1 MMGPVLRATL
11 LRALVVLLC
20 FGLLAPI
27 VIVAI
32 ASFSG
37 DGYLKFPPETLS
49 TRWYARFLGDL
60 RWRQAILNSLMI
72 GVLASFLSTLL
83 GFLAAYAMVR
93 GQFPFKRVIAALLLT
108 PVIVPHVI
116 TAVAIYFLSARLGLV
131 GVRPWIAV
139 AHSVVALPV
148 VLVILQS
155 ALRTVDPALERA
167 AMVFGCTRWGVFRR
181 VVLPI
186 ALPGVVSAALF
197 SFLTSFDELVISI
210 FLAGFRSE
218 TLPVRIW
225 NSLLLEVEPTIAAV
239 STLLI
244 AVTALA
250 LGIDALRRKLR
261 GGAGLP
267 ARQGRKPAPGQS
279 ARRCCSMPA

>member
-1 MMGPVLRATL
+1 MGPVLRATL
-11 LRALVVLLC
+11 GRVVIVLLC

-27 VIVAI
+27 VIVTI

-37 DGYLKFPPETLS
+37 DGYLKFPPESFS
-49 TRWYARFLGDL
+49 TRWYERFLGDP
-60 RWRQAILNSLMI
+60 RWRAAILNSLWI
-72 GVLASFLSTLL
+72 GAMTSALSTAI
-83 GFLAAYAMVR
+83 GFLAAYALTR
-93 GQFPFKRVIAALLLT
+93 GQFRFRRVLLSLLLT

-116 TAVAIYFLSARLGLV
+116 TAIAVYFLSARAGLV
-131 GVRPWIAV
+131 GVRPWISV
-139 AHSVVALPV
+139 AHTVVALPV

-167 AMVFGCTRWGVFRR
+167 AMVCGCTRFGVFRR
-181 VVLPI
+181 VVLPL
-186 ALPGVVSAALF
+186 ATPGVVSAAFF

-210 FLAGFRSE
+210 FLAGIRSE

-244 AVTALA
+244 AVTVLILA
-250 LGIDALRRKLR
+250 VDAAIRRQR
-261 GGAGLP
+261 QAGSTLP
-267 ARQGRKPAPGQS
+267 AR
-279 ARRCCSMPA
+279 

>member
-37 DGYLKFPPETLS
+37 DGYLKFPPETFS
-49 TRWYARFLGDL
+49 IRWYARFLGDP
-60 RWRQAILNSLMI
+60 RWRQAIANSFMI
-72 GVLASFLSTLL
+72 GIMASVLATLL

-93 GQFPFKRVIAALLLT
+93 ASFPFKRVVAALLLT

-131 GVRPWIAV
+131 SVRPWIAV
-139 AHSVVALPV
+139 AHSLVALPV

-181 VVLPI
+181 VVLPL

-197 SFLTSFDELVISI
+197 AFLTSFDELVISI

-244 AVTALA
+244 AVTTLA
-250 LGIDALRRKLR
+250 LGIDALLRRRRL
-261 GGAGLP
+261 GATP
-267 ARQGRKPAPGQS
+267 AG
-279 ARRCCSMPA
+279 

>member
-37 DGYLKFPPETLS
+37 DGYLKFPPETFS
-49 TRWYARFLGDL
+49 TRWYARFLGDP
-60 RWRQAILNSLMI
+60 RWRQAIVNSLMI
-72 GVLASFLSTLL
+72 GVMASALSTAL

-108 PVIVPHVI
+108 PVIVPHII
-116 TAVAIYFLSARLGLV
+116 TAVAIYFLSARFGLV
-131 GVRPWIAV
+131 SLRPWIAV
-139 AHSVVALPV
+139 AHSVVAMPV

-155 ALRTVDPALERA
+155 ALRTVDPTLERA

-181 VVLPI
+181 VVLPL
-186 ALPGVVSAALF
+186 AMPGVISAALF
-197 SFLTSFDELVISI
+197 AFLTSFDELVISI

-244 AVTALA
+244 AVTTLALA
-250 LGIDALRRKLR
+250 IDALLRR
-261 GGAGLP
+261 
-267 ARQGRKPAPGQS
+267 
-279 ARRCCSMPA
+279 RRDALATR

>member
-1 MMGPVLRATL
+1 MNGPVIRATL
-11 LRALVVLLC
+11 LKVLVVLLC
-20 FGLLAPI
+20 AGMLAPI

-37 DGYLKFPPETLS
+37 DGYLKFPPESLS
-49 TRWYARFLGDL
+49 VRWYERFLGDP
-60 RWRQAILNSLMI
+60 RWRQAIVNSLMI
-72 GVLASFLSTLL
+72 GAMASFLSTLL

-93 GQFPFKRVIAALLLT
+93 AQFPFKRVVAALLLT

-116 TAVAIYFLSARLGLV
+116 TAVAVYFLSARMGLV

-155 ALRTVDPALERA
+155 ALRTVDPVLERA

-181 VVLPI
+181 VVLPL
-186 ALPGVVSAALF
+186 ALPGVISAALF
-197 SFLTSFDELVISI
+197 AFLTSFDELVISI

-244 AVTALA
+244 VVTTVA
-250 LGIDALRRKLR
+250 LGIDALLRKLR
-261 GGAGLP
+261 GGSGLP
-267 ARQGRKPAPGQS
+267 AR
-279 ARRCCSMPA
+279 

>member
-11 LRALVVLLC
+11 LKALIVLLC

-27 VIVAI
+27 IIVAI

-37 DGYLKFPPETLS
+37 DGYLKFPPESLS
-49 TRWYARFLGDL
+49 LRWYERFLGDA
-60 RWRQAILNSLMI
+60 RWRAAILNSLVV
-72 GVLASFLSTLL
+72 GVMTSALSTLL

-93 GQFPFKRVIAALLLT
+93 GEFRYRRALASLLLT

-116 TAVAIYFLSARLGLV
+116 TAVAVYFLSARMGLV
-131 GVRPWIAV
+131 GFRPWIAV
-139 AHSVVALPV
+139 AHTVVALPV

-167 AMVFGCTRWGVFRR
+167 AMVCGCTRWGVFRR
-181 VVLPI
+181 VVLPL
-186 ALPGVVSAALF
+186 AMPGVVSAALF
-197 SFLTSFDELVISI
+197 SFLTSFDELVISL
-210 FLAGFRSE
+210 FLAGIRAE

-244 AVTALA
+244 AVTTVA
-250 LGIDALRRKLR
+250 LGIDAALRRFR
-261 GGAGLP
+261 GGGALP
-267 ARQGRKPAPGQS
+267 AR
-279 ARRCCSMPA
+279 

>member
-11 LRALVVLLC
+11 LRALIVLLC
-20 FGLLAPI
+20 FGMVAPI

-37 DGYLKFPPETLS
+37 DGYLKFPPESFS
-49 TRWYARFLGDL
+49 TRWYERFLGDQ
-60 RWRQAILNSLMI
+60 RWREAILNSVVIGLMTSI
-72 GVLASFLSTLL
+72 LSTLI
-83 GFLAAYAMVR
+83 GFLAAYALVR
-93 GQFPFKRVIAALLLT
+93 GQFAWRRVIMSLLLT
-108 PVIVPHVI
+108 PVIVPHVV
-116 TAVAIYFLSARLGLV
+116 TAVAVYFLSARMGLV

-148 VLVILQS
+148 VLIILQS
-155 ALRTVDPALERA
+155 ALKTVDPALERA
-167 AMVFGCTRWGVFRR
+167 AMVCGCTRWGVFRR
-181 VVLPI
+181 VVAPL

-197 SFLTSFDELVISI
+197 SFLTSFDELVISL
-210 FLAGFRSE
+210 FLAGIRAE

-244 AVTALA
+244 VVTMLALA
-250 LGIDALRRKLR
+250 VDALLRRFR
-261 GGAGLP
+261 GGGGSLP
-267 ARQGRKPAPGQS
+267 GR
-279 ARRCCSMPA
+279 

>member
-37 DGYLKFPPETLS
+37 DGYLKFPPESFS
-49 TRWYARFLGDL
+49 TRWYERFLGDP
-60 RWRQAILNSLMI
+60 RWRQAIANSLMI
-72 GVLASFLSTLL
+72 GVLASFLSTML

-131 GVRPWIAV
+131 GARPWIAV

-181 VVLPI
+181 VVLPL

-244 AVTALA
+244 AVTTLALA
-250 LGIDALRRKLR
+250 IDALLRRLR
-261 GGAGLP
+261 GGGGLP
-267 ARQGRKPAPGQS
+267 AR
-279 ARRCCSMPA
+279 

>member
-11 LRALVVLLC
+11 LRVLVVLLC

-37 DGYLKFPPETLS
+37 DGYLKFPPESLS
-49 TRWYARFLGDL
+49 TRWYARFLGDP
-60 RWRQAILNSLMI
+60 RWRQAILNSFMI
-72 GVLASFLSTLL
+72 GAMASALSTLL
-83 GFLAAYAMVR
+83 GFLAAYAMLR
-93 GQFPFKRVIAALLLT
+93 GRLPLRRVVAALLLT

-131 GVRPWIAV
+131 SVRPWIAV

-181 VVLPI
+181 VVLPL

-197 SFLTSFDELVISI
+197 AFLTSFDELVISI

-244 AVTALA
+244 AVTTIA
-250 LGIDALRRKLR
+250 LGIDALLRWRR
-261 GGAGLP
+261 GEAFP
-267 ARQGRKPAPGQS
+267 GR
-279 ARRCCSMPA
+279 

>member
-1 MMGPVLRATL
+1 MGPVLRTTL
-11 LRALVVLLC
+11 VRAVVVLLC

-37 DGYLKFPPETLS
+37 DGYLKFPPESFS
-49 TRWYARFLGDL
+49 TRWYERFLGDA
-60 RWRQAILNSLMI
+60 RWRSAILNSLMI
-72 GVLASFLSTLL
+72 GLMTSILSTVI
-83 GFLAAYAMVR
+83 GFLAAYAMMR
-93 GQFPFKRVIAALLLT
+93 GEFRFKRLLLSLLLT
-108 PVIVPHVI
+108 PVIVPHVV
-116 TAVAIYFLSARLGLV
+116 TAVAVYFLSARFGLV

-139 AHSVVALPV
+139 AHTVVALPV

-167 AMVFGCTRWGVFRR
+167 AMVCGCTRFGVFRR
-181 VVLPI
+181 VVLPL
-186 ALPGVVSAALF
+186 ALPGVVSATLF
-197 SFLTSFDELVISI
+197 SFLTSFDELVISL
-210 FLAGFRSE
+210 FLAGIRSE

-244 AVTALA
+244 AVTVLI
-250 LGIDALRRKLR
+250 LGLDALIRRI
-261 GGAGLP
+261 
-267 ARQGRKPAPGQS
+267 RQGGSSLPS
-279 ARRCCSMPA
+279 

>member
-11 LRALVVLLC
+11 MKAVIVLLC
-20 FGLLAPI
+20 FGMVAPI

-37 DGYLKFPPETLS
+37 DGYLKFPPES
-49 TRWYARFLGDL
+49 FSSQWYARFLGDQ
-60 RWRQAILNSLMI
+60 RWRDAILNSVVIGLMTS
-72 GVLASFLSTLL
+72 VFSTLL
-83 GFLAAYAMVR
+83 GFLAAYALVR
-93 GQFPFKRVIAALLLT
+93 AELPWRRALMSLLLT
-108 PVIVPHVI
+108 PVIVPHVV
-116 TAVAIYFLSARLGLV
+116 TAVAMYFLSARMGLV

-139 AHSVVALPV
+139 AHSVVAMPV
-148 VLVILQS
+148 VLIILQS

-181 VVLPI
+181 VVVPL

-197 SFLTSFDELVISI
+197 SFLTSFDELVISL
-210 FLAGFRSE
+210 FLAGVRAE

-244 AVTALA
+244 LVTMLA
-250 LGIDALRRKLR
+250 LGADALLRRMR
-261 GGAGLP
+261 GEGGALP
-267 ARQGRKPAPGQS
+267 GK
-279 ARRCCSMPA
+279 

>member
-11 LRALVVLLC
+11 LKALVVLLC

-27 VIVAI
+27 IIVAI

-37 DGYLKFPPETLS
+37 DGYLKFPPESLS
-49 TRWYARFLGDL
+49 LRWYERFLGDP
-60 RWRQAILNSLMI
+60 RWRAAILNSLVV
-72 GVLASFLSTLL
+72 GVMTSALSTLL

-93 GQFPFKRVIAALLLT
+93 GEFRYKRVLASLLLT

-116 TAVAIYFLSARLGLV
+116 TAVAVYFLSARMGLV
-131 GVRPWIAV
+131 GFRPWIAV
-139 AHSVVALPV
+139 AHTVVALPV

-167 AMVFGCTRWGVFRR
+167 AMVCGCTRWGVFRR
-181 VVLPI
+181 VVLPL

-197 SFLTSFDELVISI
+197 SFLTSFDELVISL
-210 FLAGFRSE
+210 FLAGIRAE

-244 AVTALA
+244 AVTTAA
-250 LGIDALRRKLR
+250 LGIDAAIRRIR
-261 GGAGLP
+261 GGGALP
-267 ARQGRKPAPGQS
+267 AR
-279 ARRCCSMPA
+279 

>member
-11 LRALVVLLC
+11 LRALIVLLC
-20 FGLLAPI
+20 FGMVAPI

-37 DGYLKFPPETLS
+37 DGYLKFPPESFS
-49 TRWYARFLGDL
+49 TRWYERFLGDQ
-60 RWRQAILNSLMI
+60 RWREAILNSVVIGLMTSI
-72 GVLASFLSTLL
+72 LSTLI
-83 GFLAAYAMVR
+83 GFLAAYALVR
-93 GQFPFKRVIAALLLT
+93 GQFAWRRVIMSLLLT
-108 PVIVPHVI
+108 PVIVPHVV
-116 TAVAIYFLSARLGLV
+116 TAVAVYFLSARMGLV

-148 VLVILQS
+148 VLIILQS
-155 ALRTVDPALERA
+155 ALKTVDPALERA
-167 AMVFGCTRWGVFRR
+167 AMVCGCTRWGVFRR
-181 VVLPI
+181 VVAPL

-197 SFLTSFDELVISI
+197 SFLTSFDELVISL
-210 FLAGFRSE
+210 FLAGIRAE

-244 AVTALA
+244 VVTMLALA
-250 LGIDALRRKLR
+250 VDALLRRFR
-261 GGAGLP
+261 SGGGSL
-267 ARQGRKPAPGQS
+267 PGQ
-279 ARRCCSMPA
+279 

>member
-11 LRALVVLLC
+11 LKALVVLLC

-27 VIVAI
+27 IIVAI

-37 DGYLKFPPETLS
+37 DGYLKFPPESLS
-49 TRWYARFLGDL
+49 LRWYERFLGDP
-60 RWRQAILNSLMI
+60 RWRAAILNSLVV
-72 GVLASFLSTLL
+72 GVMTSALSTLL

-93 GQFPFKRVIAALLLT
+93 GEFRYRRVLASLLLT

-116 TAVAIYFLSARLGLV
+116 TAVAVYFLSARAGLV
-131 GVRPWIAV
+131 GFRPWIAV
-139 AHSVVALPV
+139 AHTVVALPV

-167 AMVFGCTRWGVFRR
+167 AMVCGCTRWGVFRR
-181 VVLPI
+181 VVLPL

-197 SFLTSFDELVISI
+197 SFLTSFDELVISL
-210 FLAGFRSE
+210 FLAGIRAE

-244 AVTALA
+244 AVTTAA
-250 LGIDALRRKLR
+250 LGVDAAIRRFR
-261 GGAGLP
+261 GGGALP
-267 ARQGRKPAPGQS
+267 AR
-279 ARRCCSMPA
+279 

>member
-1 MMGPVLRATL
+1 MMGPVWRATL
-11 LRALVVLLC
+11 LKALVVLLC

-37 DGYLKFPPETLS
+37 DGYLKFPPESLS
-49 TRWYARFLGDL
+49 LRWYARFLGDP
-60 RWRQAILNSLMI
+60 RWRSAIVNSLVI
-72 GVLASFLSTLL
+72 GLMTSALSTLL

-93 GQFPFKRVIAALLLT
+93 GEFRHRRVLASLLLT
-108 PVIVPHVI
+108 PVIVPHVV
-116 TAVAIYFLSARLGLV
+116 TAIAVYFLSARAGLV
-131 GVRPWIAV
+131 GFRPWIAV
-139 AHSVVALPV
+139 AHTVVALPV

-167 AMVFGCTRWGVFRR
+167 AMICGCTRWGVFRR
-181 VVLPI
+181 VVLPL

-197 SFLTSFDELVISI
+197 AFLTSFDELVISL
-210 FLAGFRSE
+210 FLAGIRAE

-244 AVTALA
+244 AVTAAA
-250 LGIDALRRKLR
+250 LGIDAAIRKLR
-261 GGAGLP
+261 GGGALP
-267 ARQGRKPAPGQS
+267 VR
-279 ARRCCSMPA
+279 